1 MHAIVEGVGNVEVEI
16 GFVLPVD
23 AGPERCRRVVT
34 DRRIDRIENELID
47 LAGAGA
53 DARVPGEAAAGKPA
67 EAADQRVVDQIPA
80 KLRRESSRKPAV
92 EGEAVRVGL
101 DRRQRSRVGGVVDGP
116 E

>member
-16 GFVLPVD
+16 GFILPVD

-34 DRRIDRIENELID
+34 DRRIYRIENELID
-47 LAGAGA
+47 LAGAVA
-53 DARVPGEAAAGKPA
+53 DARVPGEAAAGEPA

-80 KLRRESSRKPAV
+80 ELRRESSRKPAV

-101 DRRQRSRVGGVVDGP
+101 DRGESGRVGDVVA
-116 E
+116 